1 MIIDEA
7 KFIII
12 SMDKEYVI
20 LEIKN
25 KSLKLLVGYIFDN
38 KIKVIYRKKAQLS
51 VPLKD
56 GDVLDVGTLSSDI
69 SNAFNSA
76 KEDLKNR
83 YNLKDVILVLPPF
96 GLEVYNSNKITNTVS
111 PTPEINNIDVKNVH
125 FLIEKESVPNSN
137 TLVCIVPN
145 YFKIDNDNTLYR
157 RAPLGMKSNTLSL
170 NANVYTLPFKMVDD
184 IKRAVLNANLSI
196 NKTLI
201 NTLCI
206 ASLEEYN
213 NFKEKSYIYIDVGS
227 KNTTLSLIGNCRVC
241 GSTFFD
247 LGLDN
252 LTESIMNEFST
263 NLNKATELRDIFGLD
278 ESRFAYNPAIAKTI
292 KDGNEI
298 QFTRDNLNTIV
309 NSFVKEWNSYLN
321 NSIKCLMK
329 DNLDSINLVPLVFNG
344 NGLKLK
350 GLKDKI
356 LINFVSNTVYFLETN
371 VVGAN
376 PEDYASLLGAIIL
389 SKELDDNYKQIL
401 RTSNQNNN
409 ANLTRVG
416 GN

>member
-137 TLVCIVPN
+137 TLVCIIPN

-252 LTESIMNEFST
+252 LTESIMNEFSISQ
-263 NLNKATELRDIFGLD
+263 NKASELRDIFGLD
-278 ESRFAYNPAIAKTI
+278 ESRFAYNPAIAKTV

-321 NSIKCLMK
+321 NSIKYLMK
-329 DNLDSINLVPLVFNG
+329 DN
-344 NGLKLK
+344 
-350 GLKDKI
+350 
-356 LINFVSNTVYFLETN
+356 
-371 VVGAN
+371 
-376 PEDYASLLGAIIL
+376 
-389 SKELDDNYKQIL
+389 
-401 RTSNQNNN
+401 
-409 ANLTRVG
+409 
-416 GN
+416 